1 MRKELK
7 KAVEALQERT
17 GVKSGLLPPP
27 YARGHFTVRCEKM
40 PQNDAC
46 FTFRKGEGC
55 VFAAMTD
62 EYLAALLREMDASV
76 PIILPDPADSVEDT
90 LLERILSHGFAEGGA
105 DCPQLIRL
113 CLDLDEN
120 PRRSARILERI
131 FCLIGPAYAEA
142 LRENRKLS
150 ALPAIARQAVY
161 YKQRLNRL

>member
-7 KAVEALQERT
+7 KAVSALQERT
-17 GVKSGLLPPP
+17 GAKPVLLPPP

-40 PQNDAC
+40 PQDDAC

-62 EYLAALLREMDASV
+62 EYLASLLREMDAAV
-76 PIILPDPADSVEDT
+76 PRVFPDPANSAEDT

-113 CLDLDEN
+113 CLDLDED

-131 FCLIGPAYAEA
+131 FRLIGPAYAEA

-150 ALPAIARQAVY
+150 ALPAIARQAVSC
-161 YKQRLNRL
+161 KQRL